1 MANIIT
7 GARIVC
13 ALALMFCPVFSPAFY
28 ALYIAAGITDMVD
41 GLVARKTGKVSD
53 FGAVFD
59 SAADVIFVAVCLI
72 KLLPVLDI
80 PTWLYIWT
88 GVIALIKVVNI
99 ISGFAMQK
107 RYVALHTVMN
117 KVTGVMLF
125 ILPLTISFIDLRYS
139 AAVVC
144 AVATFA
150 AVQEGHFIRTGKGD

>member
-1 MANIIT
+1 MANILT

-28 ALYIAAGITDMVD
+28 VLYITAGITDMVD
-41 GLVARKTGKVSD
+41 GSVARKTDKVSD

-59 SAADVIFVAVCLI
+59 SVADVIFVAVCLI

>member
-13 ALALMFCPVFSPAFY
+13 AIALMFCPVFSPAFY

-41 GLVARKTGKVSD
+41 GFVARKTGKVSD
-53 FGAVFD
+53 FGAIFD
-59 SAADVIFVAVCLI
+59 SVADVIFVAVCLI
-72 KLLPVLDI
+72 KLLPVPDI

-125 ILPLTISFIDLRYS
+125 ILPLTVSFIDLRYS

-144 AVATFA
+144 AAATFA